1 MQRRVATI
9 YFVFFLV
16 MGASAYSVI
25 ALADAPTMELEGEEL
40 SADQTFAID
49 NRVYTVST
57 LEADE
62 GEVTG
67 ELTWT
72 NESARF
78 SESVANGTTVSPVVL
93 AFEGQA
99 ARHTDTL
106 ADGDTVQFNGS
117 TATVTVNASMN
128 QLQLVRDGNIT
139 GTVGLN
145 ESFAYQGNTT
155 TLYEIGDETV
165 TLVWGEPYTLTIT
178 AERSVRATQQ
188 FDVAARLAADVDVE
202 NQTITRYDGRE
213 YVVFVANGST
223 QLLSEYLPTPDTA
236 TFAEDDSVTYTRED
250 ATVDNISASE
260 IRFEWTASQENTI
273 PLEQGTNVT
282 LNGQQHVIHFPE
294 EEHVVLSSDIS
305 GYQATVREQDGFQTR
320 ENGLWGVT
328 ILSGVASTL
337 LIAMAF
343 LPVKD

>member
-40 SADQTFAID
+40 SADDTLAVD
-49 NRVYTVST
+49 NRVYTIST

-78 SESVANGTTVSPVVL
+78 SESIANGTTLSPVLL
-93 AFEGQA
+93 AFDGQA
-99 ARHTDTL
+99 ARHTATL
-106 ADGDTVQFNGS
+106 ANGDTIQFNGS
-117 TATVTVNASMN
+117 TATVAVNVSMN
-128 QLQLVRDGNIT
+128 QLQLLRDGNIT
-139 GTVGLN
+139 GTVGFN

-155 TLYEIGDETV
+155 TLYEIDDETV
-165 TLVWGEPYTLTIT
+165 TLVWGEPYTLTT
-178 AERSVRATQQ
+178 TPERSVRATQQ
-188 FDVAARLAADVDVE
+188 FDVATRLAADSGVE
-202 NQTITRYDGRE
+202 NQTITRDDGRE
-213 YVVFVANGST
+213 YVVVIANGST

-236 TFAEDDSVTYTRED
+236 TLAEGDSVTYTRED
-250 ATVDNISASE
+250 ATVDNVSASE
-260 IRFEWTASQENTI
+260 IRLEWTASQQNTI
-273 PLEQGTNVT
+273 PLEQGTNIT
-282 LNGQQHVIHFPE
+282 LGGQQHVVHFPN
-294 EEHVVLSSDIS
+294 EEHVVLSPDVS